1 LKKENKVI
9 IKGNDEEIDDGRNVA
24 TNWKMNVNDG
34 FDKVEKVL
42 SLAEFD
48 RDNSNSLPRSVPR
61 ATF

>member
-1 LKKENKVI
+1 MKKENKVI